1 MINENIYTLI
11 LIAVLKIVS
20 AISDLMKPTYYSL
33 FYLHSYLAKKINN
46 SKYIGKLN
54 LFPVG

>member
-33 FYLHSYLAKKINN
+33 YLHSYLAKKINN